1 MDRPLKVLLV
11 EDSDHDAMLLLHE
24 LRQGGYSPLYERVET
39 PEAMVGALEKQD
51 WDMVIADYVM
61 PRFSGLDALK
71 LLQDRGLDL
80 PFIIVSGK
88 IGEDVAVKAV
98 KAGAHDYLL
107 KDNLTRLNLA
117 VERELREAVMRRERR
132 LAEAELAATQQQ
144 LFQVQKMEAEQ
155 RFLKAFKSSSIC
167 QTIKKLDN
175 GQYIDV
181 NERFEQLTGYR
192 RKDVIDHTPE
202 ELNLW
207 ARPEHRQ
214 QMMQILKADGEVR
227 DFEYELRTK
236 PGKIRTGLL
245 SAVSVMLNNEPC
257 MLDSTI
263 DITERKQAGERL
275 QQAQKMEAIGQ
286 LAGGMA
292 HELNNQLTI
301 IQTCMDLHSQRFP
314 LDNYVYD
321 TFMNIR
327 KATEKS
333 ANLTRQLL
341 MFGRRQPQFKAPLNL
356 NQNIKD
362 NLKMLDRLIG
372 EDITINYQF
381 DPALWT
387 VYADTAS
394 IDQILINLVLNAR
407 DAMHGGGMLTIKP
420 KNVVLKKE
428 RSSHSGDTKP
438 GRYVCLSVSD
448 TGAGIDKDVLPHI
461 FEPFFTTKEL
471 GRGTGLGLSVVY
483 GIVKDHDGH
492 VNVKSSNGRGA
503 TFKIFLPAFKFDTQ
517 PVQAESSPARLDQL
531 RGNGEMILL
540 AEDDRD
546 LMNLTRD
553 LLTDNNY
560 VVHACR
566 SIFDADFVF
575 AREKGSFDLLL
586 SDLIL
591 PDGRGTDL
599 ALLLRRSKP
608 SLDVILV
615 SGYTDDQDN
624 LEHIKKEGLPF
635 LPKPYTAEIL
645 LRKIAEVLK
654 GR

>member
-11 EDSDHDAMLLLHE
+11 EDSDHDARLLTHE
-24 LRQGGYSPLYERVET
+24 LRQGGYDPLYERVET
-39 PEAMVGALEKQD
+39 PEAMIGALEKQD
-51 WDMVIADYVM
+51 WDVVIADYVM

-88 IGEDVAVKAV
+88 IGEDVAVEAV

-117 VERELREAVMRRERR
+117 IERELREAVVRREHR
-132 LAEAELAATQQQ
+132 LAEAELAATQQK

-167 QTIKKLDN
+167 QTIKKLDS

-181 NERFEQLTGYR
+181 NERFEQLTG
-192 RKDVIDHTPE
+192 RKDVIDHTDE

-207 ARPEHRQ
+207 ARPAHRL

-236 PGKIRTGLL
+236 AGKIRTGLL

-263 DITERKQAGERL
+263 DVTERKQADERL
-275 QQAQKMEAIGQ
+275 QLAQKMEAIGQ

-292 HELNNQLTI
+292 HEINNQLTI

-314 LDNYVYD
+314 LDNYIYD
-321 TFMNIR
+321 TFMNIK

-341 MFGRRQPQFKAPLNL
+341 LFGRRQPQFKAPLNL
-356 NQNIKD
+356 NQSIKD

-372 EDITINYQF
+372 EDIEIDYRF

-387 VYADTAS
+387 VYADAAS

-407 DAMHGGGMLTIKP
+407 DAMRGGGTLTIKP

-428 RSSHSGDTKP
+428 RCSHSGDTKP
-438 GRYVCLSVSD
+438 GRYVCLSVID

-471 GRGTGLGLSVVY
+471 GRGTGLGLSVIY
-483 GIVKDHDGH
+483 GIVRDHDGH
-492 VNVKSSNGRGA
+492 VNVKSSKGRGA
-503 TFKIFLPAFKFDTQ
+503 TFNIFLPAFTFETQ
-517 PVQAESSPARLDQL
+517 PVQAESSPVRPDQL
-531 RGNGEMILL
+531 RGHGEIILL
-540 AEDDRD
+540 VEDERD

-566 SIFDADFVF
+566 SVSDAEFVF

-608 SLDVILV
+608 SLAAILV
-615 SGYTDDQDN
+615 SGYTDDQDK
-624 LEHIKKEGLPF
+624 LERVKKEGLPF
-635 LPKPYTAEIL
+635 LPKPYASESL
-645 LRKIAEVLK
+645 LRKVAEVLK
-654 GR
+654 ER